1 MWSLCLHEDKET
13 PVHCTLYFEVAL
25 HHVHLF
31 HSATK
36 PLVGRRIAFHCTAK
50 RCNPLQRKDQAVGAS
65 LVGRRIAMQS
75 KALQSTCKEKSR
87 QWMHLW
93 WGEELQCKAMQS
105 SAMQQS
111 CTFGGKKKAT
121 DAPQLPPSPL
131 LSLSCLWWCDDAQ
144 KRYRL
149 KSRKCAYLISSV
161 LPNTPNICPCLQV
174 QCWCYYRQT
183 VYRE

>member
-1 MWSLCLHEDKET
+1 MWSLCSHEDKET
-13 PVHCTLYFEVAL
+13 LVLCTLYFEVAL

-161 LPNTPNICPCLQV
+161 LPNTPNICPSLQV
-174 QCWCYYRQT
+174 QYWCSRQT
-183 VYRE
+183 V